1 MPNPVRDVPA
11 NRWTTFIPK
20 RVVDPLL
27 RDTVSRFL
35 NRKEILQSGAATEGK
50 SLLVNREGMKFF
62 GGYHVNEYRA
72 TGQLTRGNRSELA
85 LFRHHRS
92 SDVNTALLLR
102 LAFINKGSSE
112 PA

>member
-1 MPNPVRDVPA
+1 M
-11 NRWTTFIPK
+11 
-20 RVVDPLL
+20 VDPTL
-27 RDTVSRFL
+27 RDTVSRFRTGKKYHSPVL
-35 NRKEILQSGAATEGK
+35 QPEGNRSFM
-50 SLLVNREGMKFF
+50 NREGMKFF

-85 LFRHHRS
+85 LFRHHKS

-112 PA
+112 PP

>member
-1 MPNPVRDVPA
+1 M
-11 NRWTTFIPK
+11 
-20 RVVDPLL
+20 L
-27 RDTVSRFL
+27 RDTVSRFRTGKKYHSPVL
-35 NRKEILQSGAATEGK
+35 QPEGNRSF
-50 SLLVNREGMKFF
+50 VNREGMKFF

-85 LFRHHRS
+85 RRLRS

-112 PA
+112 PS